1 MMSKTEHILGKPVVF
16 KRAKKKKKK
25 GKKSASLRDAHT
37 TERHLRRA
45 ARRTARAM
53 ERGTAVYAKASKK
66 AARKKKDGAI
76 VSFLPNV
83 VKGGTA
89 VLQDMTVVPFDLL
102 RAGYTKQT
110 RRLTR
115 RAVRAAAKTTDKL
128 LP

>member
-1 MMSKTEHILGKPVVF
+1 MRKTEHILGKPVVF
-16 KRAKKKKKK
+16 ERAKKKKKRR
-25 GKKSASLRDAHT
+25 KKSASLRDAHT
-37 TERHLRRA
+37 TERHLSKALRRS
-45 ARRTARAM
+45 ARAVD
-53 ERGTAVYAKASKK
+53 RGMAIYRKASKK
-66 AARKKKDGAI
+66 SARKKKDGAM

-102 RAGYTKQT
+102 RAGYTKQS

-115 RAVRAAAKTTDKL
+115 RMVRAAAKTTDKL